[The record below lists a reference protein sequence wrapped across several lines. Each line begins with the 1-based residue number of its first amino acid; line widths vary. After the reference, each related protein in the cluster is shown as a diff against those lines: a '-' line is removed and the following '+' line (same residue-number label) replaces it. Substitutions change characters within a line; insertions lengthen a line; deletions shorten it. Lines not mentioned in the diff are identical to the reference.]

1 MSDTPKVLRIVPGQ
15 RDSTGAHA
23 AMGTRIF
30 CGDQEVKHVTKL
42 TLVAEVG
49 GIWKASIECF
59 VVPPAELN
67 ALLESEAEV
76 VEVTNLSDEAK
87 RFITAAA
94 AGIKP
99 TINLQIAEAPRC
111 CCDGKCHKDL

>member
-1 MSDTPKVLRIVPGQ
+1 MTDKPKVLRIVPGQ

-30 CGDQEVKHVTKL
+30 CGDQEVSHVTKL

-59 VVPPAELN
+59 VMPPPELG
-67 ALLESEAEV
+67 ALLESETQV
-76 VEVTNLSDEAK
+76 VEVMNLSDEAK

-99 TINLQIAEAPRC
+99 TINHQPADR
-111 CCDGKCHKDL
+111 

>member
-30 CGDQEVKHVTKL
+30 CGDQEVSHVTKL

-49 GIWKASIECF
+49 GIWKAAIECA
-59 VVPPAELN
+59 VIPPEVD
-67 ALLESEAEV
+67 ALHEGEVNV
-76 VEVTNLSDEAK
+76 VEVTDLSDEV
-87 RFITAAA
+87 RSFIRAAV
-94 AGIKP
+94 AGTEP
-99 TINLQIAEAPRC
+99 TINVSLQSS
-111 CCDGKCHKDL
+111 KKS